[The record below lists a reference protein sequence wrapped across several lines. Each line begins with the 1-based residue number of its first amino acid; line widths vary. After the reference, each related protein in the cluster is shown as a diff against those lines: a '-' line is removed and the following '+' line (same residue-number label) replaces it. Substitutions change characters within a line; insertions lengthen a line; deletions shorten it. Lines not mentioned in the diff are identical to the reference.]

1 MPSSPEDPI
10 LNSPFSAPTR
20 HWALDADGAFSS
32 AIEPGRRRSAYLVPI
47 AQARRTRQQDL
58 PFTEEETKNAL
69 INEIRGHLER
79 WRALPVGQ
87 SGVTHET
94 VRLLDHWRS
103 GETKPP
109 LFFCQIEAVE
119 TIIWLEEV
127 ATRQPQHRSIREQL
141 RAGNEANNPGLF
153 RIAAKMATGS
163 GKTTVLAML
172 MAWQTVNAIHGR
184 RNYSDAF
191 LIVCPGIT
199 IRDRLRVLL
208 PSDPENY
215 YESRGLVPD
224 DMIGAIR
231 AARVVITN
239 YHAFK
244 LRETLPL
251 PKFARAVL
259 QGRGAAPQTKETEGQ
274 MLARVCPELLA
285 RKNVVVLNDEAHHC
299 YQQKP
304 GQPEETPIEAEA
316 REEAKKNAEAA
327 RLWINASEPSAG
339 KLISAPSTTY
349 QPRRSSCEAL
359 AIERVC
365 CSLGSS
371 RILR

>member
-1 MPSSPEDPI
+1 MPFPPEDPI

-20 HWALDADGAFSS
+20 HWALDADGAFTS

-47 AQARRTRQQDL
+47 AQPRRTQQQDL
-58 PFTEEETKNAL
+58 PFTEEATENAL
-69 INEIRGHLER
+69 INEIRGHLKR
-79 WRALPVGQ
+79 WRKLPIGQ

-94 VRLLDHWRS
+94 ARLLDHWRS

-119 TIIWLEEV
+119 TIVWLEEV
-127 ATRQPQHRSIREQL
+127 AARQPQHRSIREQL

-172 MAWQTVNAIHGR
+172 IAWQTVNAIHGR

-191 LIVCPGIT
+191 LVVCPGIT

-231 AARVVITN
+231 AARVVIAN

-244 LRETLPL
+244 LREMLPL

-259 QGRGAAPQTKETEGQ
+259 QGRGAGPQTKESEGQ

-285 RKNVVVLNDEAHHC
+285 RKNVVVLNDEAHH
-299 YQQKP
+299 
-304 GQPEETPIEAEA
+304 
-316 REEAKKNAEAA
+316 
-327 RLWINASEPSAG
+327 
-339 KLISAPSTTY
+339 
-349 QPRRSSCEAL
+349 
-359 AIERVC
+359 
-365 CSLGSS
+365 
-371 RILR
+371 